1 MFWQLSSRK
10 ELSYHKITAGDQ
22 LHGTHTIASP
32 RALLPISGPDLFLS
46 DPKANMSFATAQTEV
61 IWGPCFAGQHVAL
74 PSRPSQQGW
83 TLTDA
88 WAGKQP
94 QGNCTLPV
102 GVQQHFAQL
111 GALSLQLIS
120 KWQKYLVEHMQH
132 PRWLPVFSNSARDQ
146 PNGEGEPQYFM
157 PLLLCN
163 HKTIR
168 VAQWYGKE
176 KAEHEQ
182 ERWAGDTLLPLTAE
196 RSRRHRNRQT
206 PFLGQ
211 LKIVRGAGQAL
222 VDLTLPLMLPVAQ
235 EHWPNP
241 RSETLS

>member
-1 MFWQLSSRK
+1 M
-10 ELSYHKITAGDQ
+10 
-22 LHGTHTIASP
+22 
-32 RALLPISGPDLFLS
+32 
-46 DPKANMSFATAQTEV
+46 
-61 IWGPCFAGQHVAL
+61 
-74 PSRPSQQGW
+74 
-83 TLTDA
+83 
-88 WAGKQP
+88 
-94 QGNCTLPV
+94 

-146 PNGEGEPQYFM
+146 PNSEGEQQYFM
-157 PLLLCN
+157 LLLLCN
-163 HKTIR
+163 HRTVR